1 VSSRTLGQQQG
12 KPVGQI
18 YCGDIAEPV
27 EADVGWQIAD
37 AVDWQLQRLEHN
49 SSTGTAVPYAE
60 GIGGP

>member
-1 VSSRTLGQQQG
+1 MSSRTLGQQQG

-37 AVDWQLQRLEHN
+37 AVDWQLQRLERN